1 MPNARWLALLLLAAL
16 VGGSLAATSAYAC
29 YLRSAGYRATCA
41 AYLAGAL
48 ALPAEIRRVVPRSLQ
63 TRQFDGVRV
72 FLPDRRGVALDCDA
86 ALLIRQPTPSDPF
99 AYELELSGGKCE
111 ISART
116 WLRGDYRQIVES
128 GLRPG
133 FAPDGPRRVTFGG
146 MELAFAR
153 DAFRAVLSDASG
165 AVTFDSPTVG
175 HAAVFCH
182 QFNGHRSR
190 EPVSLMATFSPRAD
204 GVRIDRL
211 ELAVPRLPLA
221 IVGLADLL
229 RSDLRTGEFAGRLD
243 YAESGPVA
251 VLTARGIVT
260 GLQLGE
266 ALAPWFPRPVR
277 GRCGEIELEELR
289 IEDRTPVRL
298 RFRGVVSDLVLGDLL
313 APFGLEN
320 LAGQTTLRVREAR
333 LSALGIERLI
343 VSGRCARASLADF
356 SRRMGL
362 GAMSGD
368 LVLDLEDLTIEDN
381 RIVSLD
387 AVAHVAPPDDGLD
400 FIEGT
405 LLRELVRRAL
415 GVTLPDV
422 LPERIEYTQ
431 LGVRLQ
437 VRDER
442 LFVFGTHGD
451 REKTILTV
459 RLLGREVGL
468 LHEPAQPFDLRPSL
482 DELRRRAAEFVESRY
497 AEFRARRELRAPSSP
512 TSQP

>member
-1 MPNARWLALLLLAAL
+1 MPIARWLALLLLAAL
-16 VGGSLAATSAYAC
+16 VGGSLAATSGYAW
-29 YLRSAGYRATCA
+29 YLRSAGYRASCA
-41 AYLAGAL
+41 AYLAEAL

-72 FLPDRRGVALDCDA
+72 FLPDRRGIALDCDA
-86 ALLIRQPTPSDPF
+86 ALLIRRPMANDPF
-99 AYELELSGGKCE
+99 AYELDLSGGKCE

-133 FAPDGPRRVTFGG
+133 FAPGGPRRVTFSG

-153 DAFRAVLSDASG
+153 DAFRSVLSDASG
-165 AVTFDSPTVG
+165 TVTFDSPTVG

-182 QFNGHRSR
+182 EFNGHRSR
-190 EPVSLMATFSPRAD
+190 EPVSLTATFSPRAE
-204 GVRIDRL
+204 GVRIDRV

-243 YAESGPVA
+243 YAESGPVTL
-251 VLTARGIVT
+251 LTARGVVT
-260 GLQLGE
+260 GLRLGE
-266 ALAPWFPRPVR
+266 ALAPWFPQPVR
-277 GRCGEIELEELR
+277 GHCGEIELEELR
-289 IEDRTPVRL
+289 IEDRTPVLL
-298 RFRGVVSDLVLGDLL
+298 RFRGVVADLVLGDLL
-313 APFGLEN
+313 TPLGLAN
-320 LAGQTTLRVREAR
+320 LDGLTTLRVREAR
-333 LSALGIERLI
+333 LSAAGIERLI
-343 VSGRCARASLADF
+343 VSGRCAHASLADF
-356 SRRMGL
+356 SHRLGM

-368 LVLDLEDLTIEDN
+368 LELELEDLTIEDN
-381 RIVSLD
+381 RLVSLD
-387 AVAHVAPPDDGLD
+387 AVARVAPRDDAPD
-400 FIEGT
+400 FIAGE
-405 LLRELVRRAL
+405 LLRELVRRTL

-442 LFVFGTHGD
+442 LFVFGTHGE

-459 RLLGREVGL
+459 RLLGREVAL
-468 LHEPAQPFDLRPSL
+468 LHEPAQPFDLRPTL
-482 DELRRRAAEFVESRY
+482 NELRRRAEELLQTQY
-497 AEFRARRELRAPSSP
+497 AEFRARREPRAPASP